1 MSRKKLLRLRG
12 MFLAAAVLQCGLAIG
27 TDRAANA
34 AGPLTDAEQT
44 LGPKRG
50 TLMIVG
56 GGGGAV
62 DEESGRRMSEQLF
75 RKFVELAGGRNAK
88 IVLVPTAQSSDPD
101 YNYENGGDYRLAKN
115 RLKMPHVTVVHTHDP
130 KVADTAEFC
139 KPIEEADAVW
149 FGGGRQ
155 WRFVDAYGGTR
166 AEKAFR
172 GVLDRGGVIGGSSAG
187 ATIQGSFLAR
197 GDTRGNLTMIGDHQR
212 GFGYV
217 TNCAIDQHV
226 VARKRQ
232 KDLIEVLTDPKQKM
246 LKDFNRSA
254 MLGIGIDE
262 DSAIVVR
269 GNQFEVIGKP
279 DAAVLV
285 YDPRSWT
292 EDVPDDQKYV
302 TLKKGGRYDLKRR
315 QVVRK

>member
-1 MSRKKLLRLRG
+1 MNRLATSYILSLAILLV
-12 MFLAAAVLQCGLAIG
+12 AAAAS
-27 TDRAANA
+27 AKE
-34 AGPLTDAEQT
+34 PLKEADLT

-62 DEESGRRMSEQLF
+62 DEESGRRVSELMF
-75 RKFVELAGGRNAK
+75 RKFVELAGGPRAK
-88 IVLVPTAQSSDPD
+88 IVIVPTAMSSDPEFD
-101 YNYENGGDYRLAKN
+101 YKN
-115 RLKMPHVTVVHTHDP
+115 AGELRVTKGLRMQNVTVVHTHDP

-172 GVLDRGGVIGGSSAG
+172 GVLDRGGAIGGSSAG

-197 GDTRGNLTMIGDHQR
+197 GDSKGNLTMIGDHQR

-232 KDLIEVLTDPKQKM
+232 KDLIELLTDSKGQM
-246 LKDFNRSA
+246 LKDFNRPA
-254 MLGIGIDE
+254 LLGIGIDE
-262 DSAIVVR
+262 DTAIIVR
-269 GNQFEVIGKP
+269 GNQFEVVGKH
-279 DAAVLV
+279 DGSVLV
-285 YDPRSWT
+285 YDPRSWK
-292 EDVPDDQKYV
+292 DDTAEADKYI
-302 TLKKGGRYDLKRR
+302 TLEKGAKYDLKRR
-315 QVVRK
+315 VVLGKTKKAARSRT

>member
-1 MSRKKLLRLRG
+1 MRRFIRQKSLLSAAFAAWWLATG
-12 MFLAAAVLQCGLAIG
+12 VGGLAAV
-27 TDRAANA
+27 
-34 AGPLTDAEQT
+34 PSELTSEAELT

-62 DEESGRRMSEQLF
+62 DQESGQRVSEQLF
-75 RKFVELAGGRNAK
+75 RQFVKLAGGKNAK
-88 IVLVPTAQSSDPD
+88 LVLVPTAMSSDPD
-101 YNYENGGDYRLAKN
+101 FDYQKGSGLGLAKN
-115 RLKMPHVTVVHTHDP
+115 KLKMPHVTVVHTHDP

-172 GVLDRGGVIGGSSAG
+172 GVLDRGGAIGGSSAG

-232 KDLIEVLTDPKQKM
+232 NDLIELLSDPKKKM
-246 LKDFNRSA
+246 RKDFNRGA

-269 GNQFEVIGKP
+269 GNQFEVIGKS
-279 DAAVLV
+279 DGAVLV
-285 YDPRSWT
+285 YDPRSWK
-292 EDVPDDQKYV
+292 DDTAEAEKYV
-302 TLKKGGRYDLKRR
+302 TLKKGARYDLKRR
-315 QVVRK
+315 TAIGK

>member
-1 MSRKKLLRLRG
+1 MVQQIRFYRW
-12 MFLAAAVLQCGLAIG
+12 AAAVVGLSFFASIHG
-27 TDRAANA
+27 TLVAAKE
-34 AGPLTDAEQT
+34 PLADSELT

-62 DEESGRRMSEQLF
+62 DEESGRRVSELLF
-75 RKFVELAGGRNAK
+75 REFIKLAGGNNAK
-88 IVLVPTAQSSDPD
+88 LVIVPTAMSSDPD
-101 YNYENGGDYRLAKN
+101 FDYQKRAEYRLAHD
-115 RLKMPHVTVVHTHDP
+115 RMKMPHVTIVHTHDP

-172 GVLDRGGVIGGSSAG
+172 EVLDRGGAIGGSSAG

-232 KDLIEVLTDPKQKM
+232 NDLIELLNDRKKKM
-246 LKDFNRSA
+246 QKDFNRSA
-254 MLGIGIDE
+254 LLGIGIDE

-269 GNQFEVIGKP
+269 GNKFEVVGKS
-279 DAAVLV
+279 DGAALV

-292 EDVPDDQKYV
+292 DETADGDKYV
-302 TLKKGGRYDLKRR
+302 TLKKGSKYDLKRR
-315 QVVRK
+315 AVLGN